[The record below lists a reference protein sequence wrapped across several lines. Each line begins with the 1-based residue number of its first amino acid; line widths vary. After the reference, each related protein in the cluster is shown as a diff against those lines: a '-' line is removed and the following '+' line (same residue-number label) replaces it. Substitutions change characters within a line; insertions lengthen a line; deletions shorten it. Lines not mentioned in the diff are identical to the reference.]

1 MGVFC
6 GRGANCK
13 VLEGIHQILVFPYCR
28 RLGGRILLKQS
39 SNKQKRRAAVLQAKG
54 REQSTLG
61 LFFIASIVK
70 FESLDQDFCAA
81 GIRCCASSGPRC
93 SGSGSW
99 FAATAVGSPAQTVLS
114 QPRNK

>member
-13 VLEGIHQILVFPYCR
+13 VLEGIHQIPVFPYCR

-61 LFFIASIVK
+61 LF
-70 FESLDQDFCAA
+70 LL
-81 GIRCCASSGPRC
+81 
-93 SGSGSW
+93 
-99 FAATAVGSPAQTVLS
+99 PAL
-114 QPRNK
+114 